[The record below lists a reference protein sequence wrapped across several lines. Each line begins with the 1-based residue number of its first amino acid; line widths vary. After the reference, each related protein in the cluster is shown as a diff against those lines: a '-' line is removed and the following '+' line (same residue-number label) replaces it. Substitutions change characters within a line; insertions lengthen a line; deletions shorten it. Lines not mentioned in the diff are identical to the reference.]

1 LDESHDT
8 DASSVTALSEAIS
21 KDAPLSPIARSMSD
35 VDDETNLFDVSN
47 LNRIHP
53 ANNSIFQ
60 GLSDDEVKERIAETT
75 DIDILV
81 LKNALE
87 KANEIIRTLHGKLHE
102 IITETD
108 EGVEPAPIVTIPDI
122 EIRGSQSRTETS
134 SSSSPDHRVIN
145 VRMLD
150 GENFVTD
157 WDDLRPSLPP
167 PPDHGLYSPIVN
179 AVLELWTEDRTLHES
194 LTTWMEQVMKG
205 ADLQSLPPLTI
216 SSLDH
221 QVRDGF
227 TMHVLPLL
235 LRRAD
240 IHVAVQTRAHRQ
252 TTYDMAVTVTQKP
265 EVTMGTMSFPIL
277 HSTTSVP
284 IVPEHRLDPQ
294 SLLDRQESMSGG
306 GGEDE
311 WMQKFEPKISS
322 AGSVAHSAV
331 TEATGNLPSYYPAV
345 VPPPKTPGRSPR
357 PSPMP
362 EYSSFGFHQR
372 TRTTSADNADEGLYS
387 HPQNHQHQST
397 QQQQQPY
404 QAQSSIMGALG
415 GALSGLLSR
424 SKYAAS
430 PGRLP
435 SSNYNR
441 PPHQPIVGSTEND
454 NTNNNPSVT
463 MSASLRAQLDLTSS
477 PVPIFSGQQSHNY
490 RAGTHGGNPIGR
502 GSTTGGSATGT
513 TVVVSD
519 IDPGGGNLL
528 ASSSSSSSSSLL
540 LEEQQPYHRVVSA
553 PPGRIGITFVEF
565 RGHAMVSDVSVDSPL
580 SGWVFP
586 SDILIA
592 VDEIPVSGMRV
603 RDIVKILSSRKDRQR
618 AMRVISSHAMNDFT
632 MMDTSVAF
640 HEDDEEQQEG

>member
-1 LDESHDT
+1 
-8 DASSVTALSEAIS
+8 
-21 KDAPLSPIARSMSD
+21 M
-35 VDDETNLFDVSN
+35 
-47 LNRIHP
+47 
-53 ANNSIFQ
+53 
-60 GLSDDEVKERIAETT
+60 
-75 DIDILV
+75 
-81 LKNALE
+81 E
-87 KANEIIRTLHGKLHE
+87 KANETIRQLHCE
-102 IITETD
+102 IHGIVPETD
-108 EGVEPAPIVTIPDI
+108 TDVEPAPIVNIPDI
-122 EIRGSQSRTETS
+122 EIRGSQSRTEAS

-179 AVLELWTEDRTLHES
+179 AVLELWTADRTLHES
-194 LTTWMEQVMKG
+194 LTSWMEQVMKG

-227 TMHVLPLL
+227 IMHVLPLL

-240 IHVAVQTRAHRQ
+240 IHVGVQTRAHRQ

-265 EVTMGTMSFPIL
+265 ELMMGIAAFPTP
-277 HSTTSVP
+277 HSTTSVRK
-284 IVPEHRLDPQ
+284 VPEHRLEPQ
-294 SLLDRQESMSGG
+294 SLLDRQDSMSGG

-311 WMQKFEPKISS
+311 WMRKFEPKISS
-322 AGSVAHSAV
+322 ASSVAHSAV
-331 TEATGNLPSYYPAV
+331 TEATANLPSYYPV
-345 VPPPKTPGRSPR
+345 LVPPPQTPRRSPR
-357 PSPMP
+357 PSPKTD
-362 EYSSFGFHQR
+362 YSSFAFHQR
-372 TRTTSADNADEGLYS
+372 TRTASADNMDEGLYN
-387 HPQNHQHQST
+387 HPQNSQSYYQQ
-397 QQQQQPY
+397 QQQQQPSHS
-404 QAQSSIMGALG
+404 QGSIMGALG

-430 PGRLP
+430 PGRFP

-441 PPHQPIVGSTEND
+441 PPHPSIVGSTEKD
-454 NTNNNPSVT
+454 NNNNSSLP

-477 PVPIFSGQQSHNY
+477 PVPTGRQYHTY
-490 RAGTHGGNPIGR
+490 RAGTQGGDSIARVGNA
-502 GSTTGGSATGT
+502 GGGANGAAA
-513 TVVVSD
+513 VSD
-519 IDPGGGNLL
+519 NDPGGSNPTATA
-528 ASSSSSSSSSLL
+528 ASSSSSSSSSSL

-632 MMDTSVAF
+632 MMDSSVAL
-640 HEDDEEQQEG
+640 HEDDEEQEG